1 MKKIINGKIYN
12 TDTAKAVGGYA
23 SNSTT
28 SDLDYFEET
37 LYIKKTGEFFLYG
50 EGSAISK
57 YGTRC
62 GDSWGYGYSIIPLSW
77 EEAREWSEKRLSV
90 DNYEK
95 IFGEVEE
102 DESKRMITLSLS
114 AGAVERAKRAAQQA
128 GMSLS
133 AYIESLIG

>member
-1 MKKIINGKIYN
+1 MKKIINGKVYN
-12 TDTAKAVGGYA
+12 TESAKAVGGYT

-28 SDLDYFEET
+28 SDFDYFEET
-37 LYIKKTGEFFLYG
+37 LFLKKTGEFFLHG
-50 EGSAISK
+50 EGNATSK
-57 YGTRC
+57 YGEKH
-62 GDSWGYGYSIIPLSW
+62 GDSWGYGQMIIPLSW
-77 EEAREWSEKRLSV
+77 EKAREWSEKRLSA